1 MYFQNPPTHA
11 YCAQSSI
18 SCFLRSFCE
27 TGIFRLHRRLF
38 PHCFQGARHKNHP
51 NPEHIISAQ
60 AIITKAQMLALSPI
74 SFTFIP
80 NIDEA
85 VLIGIKMNA
94 RTVTVKIRLLVAWEM
109 RVRDQAPNT
118 HVKLRSC
125 FLRVP
130 SLRP

>member
-1 MYFQNPPTHA
+1 
-11 YCAQSSI
+11 
-18 SCFLRSFCE
+18 
-27 TGIFRLHRRLF
+27 
-38 PHCFQGARHKNHP
+38 
-51 NPEHIISAQ
+51 
-60 AIITKAQMLALSPI
+60 MLALSPI

-109 RVRDQAPNT
+109 RVRDQAPDT

-125 FLRVP
+125 FLLVP